1 MRYSRQRL
9 LRCQKRTVW
18 QTSHASGIHLRY
30 TKFTTGTPRQS
41 HRTLK
46 ALNLTEKLPFNGEHP
61 DYPIQVISNK
71 QPVIRTSN
79 PAWIRQSTDELSD
92 CALPDMQH

>member
-18 QTSHASGIHLRY
+18 QTSHASCIHLRN
-30 TKFTTGTPRQS
+30 TGVTPGSHCQS
-41 HRTLK
+41 HRTLN
-46 ALNLTEKLPFNGEHP
+46 ACNLTEKLAVKREHP
-61 DYPIQVISNK
+61 DYPTQVISNK

-79 PAWIRQSTDELSD
+79 PGCIRQPSD
-92 CALPDMQH
+92 DLRASASPDMQQ